1 MTALVYTTVGTQE
14 EARALARTL
23 FAERLI
29 VCANIGQ
36 LHTALYVEDGNV
48 NELQEA
54 SLLCKTHRA
63 LLDRTVARIEAL
75 HPYDSPVV
83 TGWNADA
90 AGAFAGEWTALL
102 VGAGNTI
109 S

>member
-1 MTALVYTTVGTQE
+1 MTALVYTTVGSAE

-23 FAERLI
+23 LAEKLI

-36 LHTALYVEDGNV
+36 PHTALYIQDGDL
-48 NELQEA
+48 NESREA

-63 LLDRTVARIEAL
+63 TLDRTVARIEAL

-90 AGAFAGEWTALL
+90 AGAFTGEWTASL
-102 VGAGNTI
+102 VKVEDTED
-109 S
+109 

>member
-1 MTALVYTTVGTQE
+1 MTALVYTTVGTPE

-23 FAERLI
+23 LVEKLI
-29 VCANIGQ
+29 VCGNVGQ
-36 LHTALYVEDGNV
+36 PHTALYIQNGGL
-48 NELQEA
+48 NELREA

>member
-1 MTALVYTTVGTQE
+1 MTALVYTTVGSAE
-14 EARALARTL
+14 DARALARTL
-23 FAERLI
+23 LAEKLI

-36 LHTALYVEDGNV
+36 PHTALYVQGGDV
-48 NELQEA
+48 NESQEA

-63 LLDRTVARIEAL
+63 LLDRTVARTEAL

-90 AGAFAGEWTALL
+90 AGAFASDWTASL
-102 VGAGNTI
+102 VEVGETED
-109 S
+109 